1 MAPCSAYGW
10 GGSARA
16 KMRGR
21 RGGVVVT
28 VGLGEGQGL
37 GVGSS
42 GEETVKD
49 LVNFGALF
57 LGDFLGLGGPGE
69 LFLGGT
75 DSVTGAD
82 KVVAENGR
90 HGPLDLALG
99 IGNAFLGIGNGLLG
113 NQNGS
118 LGDVEVL
125 RASAKTA
132 SAMKRPFCSLI
143 RVSSA
148 RRSSSSATAAL
159 KSSSQL
165 A

>member
-1 MAPCSAYGW
+1 M
-10 GGSARA
+10 
-16 KMRGR
+16 
-21 RGGVVVT
+21 T

-113 NQNGS
+113 IDNALLGNQNGS